1 MYLSQKM
8 SSSSSSSDSNL
19 SMDSKVG
26 PISLMGKSN
35 VTEKDGL
42 CGKPCYDKNCVCC
55 NNWKVIFNQES
66 KATSNKADNKTNAQG
81 TDVGAYFNPLA
92 NPQKIKSRFTKIL
105 RAKIQL
111 F

>member
-1 MYLSQKM
+1 M

-42 CGKPCYDKNCVCC
+42 CGRPCYDKNCVCC

-81 TDVGAYFNPLA
+81 MTSVLNSTL
-92 NPQKIKSRFTKIL
+92 
-105 RAKIQL
+105 
-111 F
+111 